1 MSYTEN
7 YNLFVVNYY
16 DRLSENY
23 YKIITINKEPKGELG
38 KYIKK
43 ISIKNISTD
52 NERNTEYC
60 SYVINSNILGRNN
73 NNILNI
79 CTIDNINEIY
89 EFLINNNYNI
99 NNELNKCLKLNDNLK
114 IFKDKKLLFSIYL
127 KIEI

>member
-23 YKIITINKEPKGELG
+23 YKIITINKEPKGELS

-60 SYVINSNILGRNN
+60 SYAINSNILGSNN

-114 IFKDKKLLFSIYL
+114 IFKNKKLLFSIYL

>member
-1 MSYTEN
+1 MSYTES

-16 DRLSENY
+16 DNLSKNY
-23 YKIITINKEPKGELG
+23 YKIVSINKIPKGELS

-60 SYVINSNILGRNN
+60 SYVISSSILNNN

-79 CTIDNINEIY
+79 CTINDINEIY
-89 EFLINNNYNI
+89 EFLINNNYSI

-114 IFKDKKLLFSIYL
+114 IFNNKKLLFSIYL